1 MYVCRENSLKLKQS
15 KTGWEIIDKIQGRFC
30 KNVIRSSNDTAK
42 GTAEWERS
50 GEDRKGKM
58 ISIIVKYW
66 DRILLMEKDEFLKCY
81 YEWQVGNPKC
91 DSWASILCDEL

>member
-1 MYVCRENSLKLKQS
+1 
-15 KTGWEIIDKIQGRFC
+15 
-30 KNVIRSSNDTAK
+30 
-42 GTAEWERS
+42 
-50 GEDRKGKM
+50 M